1 MAKYRGR
8 GGTTADHADFM
19 IDTLAPD
26 LRRDGRVHTA
36 QDVAACGR
44 LMRAGQKKP
53 AYARWLKDTLIPD
66 LRASGMVETAKDLAR
81 CARAI
86 GRRR

>member
-8 GGTTADHADFM
+8 GGSTADHADFM

-36 QDVAACGR
+36 KDVAACGR
-44 LMRAGQKKP
+44 LMHSGRKDVR
-53 AYARWLKDTLIPD
+53 YANWLKTTLIPD
-66 LRASGMVETAKDLAR
+66 LRESGMVETAKDLAR
-81 CARAI
+81 CARNI
-86 GRRR
+86 GRR

>member
-8 GGTTADHADFM
+8 GGSVQDHADFM

-26 LRRDGRVHTA
+26 LRRSGRVHTA

-44 LMRAGQKKP
+44 LMRTGKKDRK
-53 AYARWLKDTLIPD
+53 YASWLKTTLIPD
-66 LRASGMVETAKDLAR
+66 LRESGMVETAKDLAR
-81 CARAI
+81 CARVVG
-86 GRRR
+86 GR